1 MPVEETKNTPAASSA
16 EPAARTSR
24 SHRAGHGAPGA
35 RTARTDRG
43 AHSDE
48 RSFNASQ
55 KEISTEEEVV
65 LSINRCSK
73 VVKGGRNFSFG
84 ALVVVGD
91 KTTGKVGYGYGKA
104 NEVSDAIRKGGEAA
118 RKNMVLIPKWKT
130 TIPHTVN
137 AKFRG
142 SKVLIRPASEGTGL
156 IAGGTIR
163 AVLSLAGIVD
173 ALAKS
178 LGSSNPANVIKATFK
193 AIEMMHSKADVLE
206 KRAKL

>member
-1 MPVEETKNTPAASSA
+1 MPNERSQNAAPANTG
-16 EPAARTSR
+16 RR
-24 SHRAGHGAPGA
+24 
-35 RTARTDRG
+35 
-43 AHSDE
+43 SDE

-55 KEISTEEEVV
+55 KEKDAADSNEIV

-91 KTTGKVGYGYGKA
+91 RAGKVGFGYGKA

-118 RKNMVLIPKWKT
+118 RKNMVVVPLKGT

-156 IAGGTIR
+156 IAGGTMR
-163 AVLSLAGIVD
+163 AILGLAGVVD
-173 ALAKS
+173 VLAKS
-178 LGSSNPANVIKATFK
+178 LGSSNPANVVKATFE
-193 AIEMMHSKADVLE
+193 AISMMHSKEQVLE
-206 KRAKL
+206 KLGKI